1 MKQKFKICLFNQPFF
16 TIKEGGM
23 NMYSLPK
30 KVTIIEVGPRD
41 GLQNEKNVVPTDV
54 KLQFIEQLQQAG
66 VEEMELSS
74 FVSPKWVPQM
84 SDAKEIVTNVKK
96 MGRQFVLTPNKKGID
111 LALENGAK
119 NVAVFVGVSDSFN
132 KKNINKTTR
141 ESMNELQP
149 LVEKLIEE
157 GYFVRACISTAFYCP
172 FEGAVDPQKVTELCK
187 EFVSWG
193 VQELSVADT
202 IGMANPK
209 ESYELF
215 HTLINEFPQTLIT
228 AHFHDTRKMGIANI
242 FAALQAGI
250 SRFDTSAGGLGGCP
264 FAPGA
269 TGNVAT
275 EDVVNMLHKMDI
287 STNINIDKL
296 LHAVDIISPHVSRP
310 IETGM
315 YKLFKSK

>member
-1 MKQKFKICLFNQPFF
+1 
-16 TIKEGGM
+16 
-23 NMYSLPK
+23 MYSLPK

-54 KLQFIEQLQQAG
+54 KLLFIEQLQKAG

-84 SDAKEIVTNVKK
+84 TDAKEIVTNVKK
-96 MGRQFVLTPNKKGID
+96 VGRQFVLTPNKKGID

-119 NVAVFVGVSDSFN
+119 SVAVFVGVSDSFN

-141 ESMNELQP
+141 ESMNELKP
-149 LVEKLIEE
+149 LVEKLIED

-172 FEGAVDPQKVTELCK
+172 FEGAVDPEKVTELCK

-209 ESYELF
+209 ESYALF
-215 HTLINEFPQTLIT
+215 HTLINEFPHTLIT

-242 FAALQAGI
+242 FAALQAGV

-287 STNINIDKL
+287 TTNIDIDEL
-296 LHAVDIISPHVSRP
+296 LNAVDIISPYVSRP